1 MIEPGGE
8 TSVKVKVYDSNN
20 APIAGAEVALIVV
33 DESVLAL
40 SGYDLANPLN
50 TFYPH
55 RPTPQQSINF
65 CIRSDIKIE
74 AWDETKD
81 ISSEIEEVDTKTLAA
96 PTEEDDEDAKKE
108 KKKKKVEYEVVEE
121 VEEKEREPRKPRS
134 GNTTD
139 TTALIGTLYT

>member
-1 MIEPGGE
+1 VKPFDSLLEPGGE

-20 APIAGAEVALIVV
+20 TPVPGAEVALIVV

-55 RPTPQQSINF
+55 RPSPQQGINF
-65 CIRSDIKIE
+65 CIRNDIKIE

-81 ISSEIEEVDTKTLAA
+81 AS
-96 PTEEDDEDAKKE
+96 KE
-108 KKKKKVEYEVVEE
+108 VEE
-121 VEEKEREPRKPRS
+121 VEVKPAPVEEDIDDSKS
-134 GNTTD
+134 GNS
-139 TTALIGTLYT
+139 I